1 MHSRVQFSDDIEPL
15 VQFIEETEPSDIV
28 DLTLAKLRDGVTART
43 MLTASAL
50 AVTRSSDIPPGH
62 HGGPLHPLVGLHA
75 LWHLID
81 RLEGENR
88 FLPILQHVALSNK
101 HIHHPAMGPYMMLDI
116 EPHDAGGAEATKEAF
131 HNAVNRGESHMADHC
146 ILGLW
151 NQIPAVEV
159 LDLLLSVA
167 IPKNVL
173 DDHYFVFPGYTWRAA
188 EWLGQEYLPIL
199 MRPVAR
205 YTARYPRTPEIPEI
219 ETLIEQ
225 YELMHRPLRQ
235 HTGDDET
242 ETIGRVGGVIGQCSD
257 FADIPAAI
265 SEALANGL
273 SMQGAGEALSIGAA
287 TLFTRSLTGN
297 PMDVHLHTSV
307 NLRRYLVNLEGLSL
321 RNKLLSLLL
330 WHTGPEV
337 RSTQRRLEA
346 SAQPDL
352 DAAAA
357 LPYRTQDELLDT
369 ITEHIYKQPPIDWA
383 GASNLGQVRAAPE
396 VKAVLHLAQQ
406 YVNSGY
412 DSAAFITRL
421 AEIVCHDNFT
431 EMHAFKHHQ
440 AVIEEF
446 HNTRDPWRWT
456 HLVAGAQA
464 SAISF
469 GKNME
474 IYEEAIELLH
484 A

>member
-1 MHSRVQFSDDIEPL
+1 MHRRVQFSDEIEPL
-15 VQFIEETEPSDIV
+15 VQFVEETDPSDIV

-62 HGGPLHPLVGLHA
+62 HGGPLHPLVGIHA
-75 LWHLID
+75 LRHLVD

-88 FLPILQHVALSNK
+88 FLPILQHVALCNK

-116 EPHDAGGAEATKEAF
+116 EPYDGDVEATKQAF

-151 NQIPAVEV
+151 NKVPAVEV
-159 LDLLLSVA
+159 LDLLLTVA

-173 DDHYFVFPGYTWRAA
+173 DDHYFVFPGYTWRAID
-188 EWLGQEYLPIL
+188 WLGQEYLPTL

-205 YTARYPRTPEIPEI
+205 YTARYPRAPEIPEI
-219 ETLIEQ
+219 ESLIEE
-225 YELMHRPLRQ
+225 YELLSRPLRFE
-235 HTGDDET
+235 TGADET
-242 ETIGRVGGVIGQCSD
+242 ETISRVGTLISQCSD
-257 FADIPAAI
+257 FADIPVAI
-265 SEALANGL
+265 SKSLADGL

-287 TLFTRSLTGN
+287 GLFMRSLTGN

-307 NLRRYLVNLEGLSL
+307 NLRRYLVNLDGISL
-321 RNKLLSLLL
+321 RNKILCLLL

-346 SAQPDL
+346 SVQPDL

-369 ITEHIYKQPPIDWA
+369 MTDHIYKQPPIDWA
-383 GASNLGQVRAAPE
+383 GAANLGQVRAAPE
-396 VKAVLHLAQQ
+396 VKHVLRLAQQ
-406 YVNSGY
+406 YVNNGY
-412 DSAAFITRL
+412 DANALISRL
-421 AEIVCHDNFT
+421 AEIVCYDNFT

-446 HNTRDPWRWT
+446 NSTREPWRWN